1 MEIKFPGGLMKQL
14 MSLINEINA
23 SFNSIAITYE
33 LKPIFRSF
41 ILVKFVET
49 SLFYY
54 LVKWATN
61 TR

>member
-1 MEIKFPGGLMKQL
+1 MEIKFPDGLMKQL